1 MIFKLQDKIKKEYFS
16 AWGLVFSEIFV
27 FIVASKIF
35 HFLFQS
41 RPAVGIWITIIAM
54 LITAC
59 IWFFK
64 RSLPLFKENEIGIIV
79 AFNSIQ
85 TNQKY
90 VKKLKEV
97 ISLQLK
103 EELKYIK
110 YKVLIL
116 PPNHQIFNEQ
126 EASKIRQKTKAHLI
140 IWGVVSVGRDGDKG
154 KAIYLQK
161 KTFFLTFKLRTTTH
175 KEFFQDTSVLFQP
188 EATVYHEDNECVEL
202 QNMQDNIT
210 RVSKF
215 ALAKCLAIDYKF
227 QDALFIFEQLQHED
241 IHDAQIKRILQAN
254 INFILYNK
262 IIFDYNTKIYL
273 EGTFHV
279 DEMILKQTL
288 KDANSI
294 DIFVPNI
301 YLLQASLYALLRQF
315 NKAEKVLNVLKKQR
329 TRNNSVNIS
338 MAFISLWRGNLH
350 EAQKYF
356 WKTNFQSLEIH
367 NINHILDFYDYFIEQ
382 YPEKFCFLYGYAYIN
397 LRCKDQKLAKL
408 YFQKFIANK
417 NNTSVHWKDQAR
429 QLLTQCNTTTEENA
443 HV

>member
-1 MIFKLQDKIKKEYFS
+1 MIFKLKNEIKEEYFS
-16 AWGLVFSEIFV
+16 VWGLLCSELLIFICCSMVIRSLLPFSYFCV
-27 FIVASKIF
+27 
-35 HFLFQS
+35 
-41 RPAVGIWITIIAM
+41 ITTSAM
-54 LITAC
+54 LITFI
-59 IWFFK
+59 IWVTK
-64 RSLPLFKENEIGIIV
+64 RKLPLFKENEIGIIV

-85 TNQKY
+85 ANQQY
-90 VKKLKEV
+90 AKKIKEV

-110 YKVLIL
+110 YKVLSL
-116 PPNHQIFNEQ
+116 PPNYHVFSVED
-126 EASKIRQKTKAHLI
+126 ASKIRTNTNAHLI
-140 IWGVVSVGRDGDKG
+140 LWGTIAVGNDGNKG

-161 KTFFLTFKLRTTTH
+161 KIFFLTFKSH
-175 KEFFQDTSVLFQP
+175 QVINKAFFQDTSVLFQP
-188 EATVYHEDNECVEL
+188 EATIYHEDNECVEL

-227 QDALFIFEQLQHED
+227 QDALFILEQLQNED
-241 IHDAQIKRILQAN
+241 IHDSKVSKILKAN

-262 IIFDYNTKIYL
+262 VVFDYNTKIYIN
-273 EGTFHV
+273 GSFHI
-279 DEMILKQTL
+279 DASICNQILL
-288 KDANSI
+288 DVNSI
-294 DIFVPNI
+294 DIFVPNL
-301 YLLQASLYALLRQF
+301 YLLQASIYVLLRQF
-315 NKAEKVLNVLKKQR
+315 NKAEKVLNMLRKQH

-338 MAFISLWRGNLH
+338 MAFISLWKGNLH

-356 WKTNFQSLEIH
+356 YRIDFQNLEIH

-382 YPEKFCFLYGYAYIN
+382 YPDKFYFLYGYAYIN
-397 LRCKDQKLAKL
+397 LRCKDPNLAKL

-429 QLLTQCNTTTEENA
+429 KLLAQCNAIAEESI